1 MTHPQHLLDI
11 RHRPD
16 GTVVIKRHPFETVLN
31 MDEWKELSE
40 YCATHSSQQ
49 AEQGLWT
56 ADELIQHEKMAADA
70 AREKVLDELGKVLN
84 SRIAKMEILDSKN
97 PSPFR
102 KGIIEAYRDI
112 EKWEMAR
119 RHEGKDGEPIFISC
133 NTPAHTFRLDL
144 KNKKDGE

>member
-1 MTHPQHLLDI
+1 MNQFIIDEELTELIEDCLHNVNCKPCPYEGGGIKSGILAHLRSHPYN
-11 RHRPD
+11 P
-16 GTVVIKRHPFETVLN
+16 
-31 MDEWKELSE
+31 
-40 YCATHSSQQ
+40 Q

-119 RHEGKDGEPIFISC
+119 RQSKGGEP
-133 NTPAHTFRLDL
+133 
-144 KNKKDGE
+144 